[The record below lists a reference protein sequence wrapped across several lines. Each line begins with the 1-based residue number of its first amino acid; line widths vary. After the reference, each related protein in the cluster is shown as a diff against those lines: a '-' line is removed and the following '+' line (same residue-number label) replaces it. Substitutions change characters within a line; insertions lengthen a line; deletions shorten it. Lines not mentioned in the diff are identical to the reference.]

1 MTTALAIA
9 EGPAGLQS
17 FERPLSRDLP
27 AVDEW
32 QLLAEAGRLDQM
44 SDGPAL
50 YGSISIAVGI
60 PDKPATR
67 LRSRTSLRAN
77 R

>member
-1 MTTALAIA
+1 MVVS
-9 EGPAGLQS
+9 GGS
-17 FERPLSRDLP
+17 
-27 AVDEW
+27 W
-32 QLLAEAGRLDQM
+32 AEAGRLDQM